1 MLSRTERKFITTRLV
16 VLVALVAF
24 CVCLLAPSAFP
35 RSRPYDIKTV
45 THVKKDI
52 DDGGWAGGG
61 SMYQNTP
68 ERHQPLVFSFSTWL
82 QFVVF
87 GHFQS
92 IQPKSLDTG
101 TDVSQSTIPA
111 ESSNTTV
118 SE

>member
-1 MLSRTERKFITTRLV
+1 MVSRTERGCMTRGPV
-16 VLVALVAF
+16 VWVALAAF

-45 THVKKDI
+45 THVKKDV

-68 ERHQPLVFSFSTWL
+68 ERHQPLMFSFSTWL

-87 GHFQS
+87 GHFPG
-92 IQPKSLDTG
+92 IQPKFLDTG
-101 TDVSQSTIPA
+101 SDVSPSTIPV